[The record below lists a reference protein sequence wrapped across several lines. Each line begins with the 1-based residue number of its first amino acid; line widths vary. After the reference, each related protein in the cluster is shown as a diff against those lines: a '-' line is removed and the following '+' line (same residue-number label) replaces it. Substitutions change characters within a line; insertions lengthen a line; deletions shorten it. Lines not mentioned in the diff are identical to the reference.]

1 MPETQSPDITPK
13 PVETVA
19 ATENAANDTRTIT
32 ENAVNDTPTVTES
45 ASDAPPMPTFRLFP
59 PLPSPEEQIETIA
72 AVNAEEL
79 RMEAAQI
86 GMDIPGLTVPEDVI
100 GRALSGGSGKRRS
113 VERIVAFFQTS
124 PDADRAAAFLEKE
137 FGENYRGVTID
148 GKKYALGFDGEGFHI
163 AQGDS
168 ARVADAAVVS
178 WRQAAGIVSN
188 LLRDGK
194 FASQKQIDAARP
206 NEFREL
212 SESLWYVRQNFSE
225 EAIAAG
231 YLRSTEEAYRALF
244 PEGTLQI
251 AELLKNSEKRAQITA
266 ELREYVAACEKNA
279 DLRRFQRISSPSEAL
294 GRLELADSPLTEFH
308 GADPESFEQVRGT
321 FITRDEID
329 ALLRD
334 GDYMQRGKMRI
345 YAYFKQGH
353 DAKERAD
360 FLREE
365 YGVGGSYSEGDDE
378 SYDSKGIKFRRSDE
392 HSEDGYDT
400 VFLNWNQAARRVG
413 QLIEAGTY
421 LSDEEQAAL
430 PRYQLLQ
437 LARSVQLFQY
447 YSSDN
452 ATRTEGRAWNP
463 DDAEKRLLP
472 LLESAETSA
481 ELYREM
487 ARTMEKEPLTNAH
500 YRKMKKALR
509 DMEAYQ
515 KGEYS
520 LFEPLS
526 EEALEEERAERAAR
540 KLAEK
545 QEREDF
551 DEYDEAE
558 ESEELPDDGSEAE
571 AGTGDLAAAAR
582 RLARKSRTS
591 AKEQDNGQF
600 SFFGEGTESES
611 AEPPASE
618 ISVTTE
624 EAAVAEKADAAL
636 EKAASPLPSET
647 RAMLDELAAMGFYP
661 DAIIDADAV
670 YTRRSAPAVAEPQ
683 IKGGGESKEETSQ
696 GVRPEPETPVKAAD
710 AAPEKVTEVSRT
722 ETENSALRQVD
733 YRLVQEKEGHFVL
746 FEEKARRAA
755 KLLNLPLTT
764 RELNGDGPL
773 DVCEIPADRLDEAV
787 EKLRHGYTIA
797 VYELDGSGKLK
808 PPRIFD
814 ALEAVTEQETNA
826 PDNAGQEAQQLL
838 SRLVADCVF
847 FLEDPERNQAQLWE
861 GDAEKHVAK
870 MRELY
875 AQFPENSDWIAES
888 EIEEYAR
895 RMAEVLAEKEAES
908 VAEPSE
914 RSETITEETPD
925 DNVTVTPGQSE
936 SDAPGKQYD
945 LGYGY
950 LGNGL
955 TVWNRL
961 EEEHGD

>member
-1 MPETQSPDITPK
+1 
-13 PVETVA
+13 
-19 ATENAANDTRTIT
+19 
-32 ENAVNDTPTVTES
+32 
-45 ASDAPPMPTFRLFP
+45 
-59 PLPSPEEQIETIA
+59 
-72 AVNAEEL
+72 
-79 RMEAAQI
+79 
-86 GMDIPGLTVPEDVI
+86 
-100 GRALSGGSGKRRS
+100 RRS
-113 VERIVAFFQTS
+113 VERIVAFFGRN
-124 PDADRAAAFLEKE
+124 PAPERAAAFLQRE
-137 FGENYRGVTID
+137 FGEAYTGVTID
-148 GKKYALGFDGEGFHI
+148 GKKYALGVDGDGFHI

-168 ARVADAAVVS
+168 VRVTDATVVS
-178 WRQAAGIVSN
+178 WRQAASMVSG

-194 FASQKQIDAARP
+194 FAAQKQIDAARP

-212 SESLWYVRQNFSE
+212 SESLWHIRQNFSE
-225 EAIAAG
+225 EATAAG
-231 YLRSTEEAYRALF
+231 YLRSIEEAYRALF

-251 AELLKNSEKRAQITA
+251 AELLKNPEKRAQIAA
-266 ELREYVAACEKNA
+266 ELREYAAACEKDRN
-279 DLRRFQRISSPSEAL
+279 LWRFRSSIVPSEVL
-294 GRLELADSPLTEFH
+294 EWLELADRPLTEFH
-308 GADPESFEQVRGT
+308 GAENLEQVRGS

-329 ALLRD
+329 WLLRD
-334 GDYMQRGKMRI
+334 GVPVQEGKTRI
-345 YAYFKQGH
+345 FAYFVQGH

-360 FLREE
+360 FLKET

-392 HSEDGYDT
+392 HSGDGYDT

-481 ELYREM
+481 ELCREM

-509 DMEAYQ
+509 DMEAFQ

-551 DEYDEAE
+551 DEYDEAG

-611 AEPPASE
+611 VEPPAPE
-618 ISVTTE
+618 IFATTE
-624 EAAVAEKADAAL
+624 ERAA
-636 EKAASPLPSET
+636 P
-647 RAMLDELAAMGFYP
+647 
-661 DAIIDADAV
+661 
-670 YTRRSAPAVAEPQ
+670 
-683 IKGGGESKEETSQ
+683 EE
-696 GVRPEPETPVKAAD
+696 AD
-710 AAPEKVTEVSRT
+710 AAPEKVTEVSRP

-787 EKLRHGYTIA
+787 EKLR
-797 VYELDGSGKLK
+797 
-808 PPRIFD
+808 
-814 ALEAVTEQETNA
+814 Q
-826 PDNAGQEAQQLL
+826 
-838 SRLVADCVF
+838 RLCQCC
-847 FLEDPERNQAQLWE
+847 P
-861 GDAEKHVAK
+861 
-870 MRELY
+870 
-875 AQFPENSDWIAES
+875 
-888 EIEEYAR
+888 
-895 RMAEVLAEKEAES
+895 
-908 VAEPSE
+908 
-914 RSETITEETPD
+914 
-925 DNVTVTPGQSE
+925 
-936 SDAPGKQYD
+936 
-945 LGYGY
+945 
-950 LGNGL
+950 
-955 TVWNRL
+955 
-961 EEEHGD
+961 